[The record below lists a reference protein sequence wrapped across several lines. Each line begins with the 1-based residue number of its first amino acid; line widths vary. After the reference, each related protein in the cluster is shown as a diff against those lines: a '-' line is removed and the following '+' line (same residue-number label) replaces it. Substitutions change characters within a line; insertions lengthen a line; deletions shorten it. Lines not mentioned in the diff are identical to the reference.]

1 MNVFEIVMIYRGI
14 FKNYIKV
21 LLDIKRGK
29 QDIKVIFRNDRH
41 EEILSR
47 NKVLGILEV
56 IENSK
61 YLYLTQLRYKLKLES
76 RCVGDWKGVFFQEEY
91 KWLIEGEK
99 DPIVIDVGG
108 EVGDTALYFA
118 IKGAKE
124 VIVIEPFPNN
134 YEYLIKNINSNN
146 FQDKI
151 KPINAMVGRENKKT
165 TIIIPEEFI
174 SIEAKESQGGYEIE
188 MITLS
193 KLIERF
199 NLREALLK
207 MDCEGCEYESILNE
221 NDETLKTFKR
231 IELEYNYV

>member
-1 MNVFEIVMIYRGI
+1 MNKFEIAMIYREI

-29 QDIKVIFRNDRH
+29 QDIKVIFRNDRY

-47 NKVLGILEV
+47 NKVLGILQV

-76 RCVGDWKGVFFQEEY
+76 RLGVGDWKGVFFQEEY
-91 KWLIEGEK
+91 KWLIEGQK
-99 DPIVIDVGG
+99 DPIIIDIGG
-108 EVGDTALYFA
+108 EVGDSALYFA

-151 KPINAMVGRENKKT
+151 KPINAMIGGENKKT
-165 TIIIPEEFI
+165 TIVIPEEFI
-174 SIEAKESQGGYEIE
+174 VRDAKESQGG
-188 MITLS
+188 
-193 KLIERF
+193 F
-199 NLREALLK
+199 
-207 MDCEGCEYESILNE
+207 
-221 NDETLKTFKR
+221 
-231 IELEYNYV
+231 